1 MHGGVMRRD
10 VIHSGY
16 IVGGSAGSSVHP
28 LPSRSSR
35 RRTSYR
41 SFVRDGAHVTVGHCC
56 RHALRDTGCAFAQT
70 DATAESRR
78 LVSGMVGNWPHTYLL
93 KELFRHFWEYRR
105 GGWAKRYLKKWFW
118 WATHSRLEPMRDF
131 AWMLRRHEQGILNY
145 FRVPIDNGTVEGLNN
160 KAKLVI
166 HKAYGFRTAN
176 NYIRNLYHCL
186 GNLPLPQTVHT
197 FV

>member
-1 MHGGVMRRD
+1 MFDKFHIVRHLMEALDQVRRD
-10 VIHSGY
+10 EIRQKGPQHKALMHKTRF
-16 IVGGSAGSSVHP
+16 IW
-28 LPSRSSR
+28 LKNPSNLTERQ
-35 RRTSYR
+35 
-41 SFVRDGAHVTVGHCC
+41 AH
-56 RHALRDTGCAFAQT
+56 
-70 DATAESRR
+70 R
-78 LVSGMVGNWPHTYLL
+78 LGELQRLNLKINRAYLL

-118 WATHSRLEPMRDF
+118 WATHSRLKPMRDF

-166 HKAYGFRTAN
+166 HKAYGFRTAK